1 MILTNDKN
9 LHNKAKH
16 LSTTAKLP
24 HRWEFNHDEIGFNFR
39 MPNLNAAL
47 GLAQLEM
54 IEDFIISKRDIALK
68 YQEWGIKN
76 NLVFIKEQEGSKSN
90 YWLNCLMTEDRHER
104 DSLLEYTNSNNVMTR
119 NVGLESALDLVSI
132 SINRKL
138 DRLSLAQVSMAE
150 SP

>member
-1 MILTNDKN
+1 
-9 LHNKAKH
+9 
-16 LSTTAKLP
+16 
-24 HRWEFNHDEIGFNFR
+24 
-39 MPNLNAAL
+39 
-47 GLAQLEM
+47 M

-119 NVGLESALDLVSI
+119 PSWTPLHLLGMYEKNFKSDLKDTVWVHERLINLPSSPILELL
-132 SINRKL
+132 
-138 DRLSLAQVSMAE
+138 
-150 SP
+150 

>member
-1 MILTNDKN
+1 
-9 LHNKAKH
+9 
-16 LSTTAKLP
+16 
-24 HRWEFNHDEIGFNFR
+24 

-119 NVGLESALDLVSI
+119 PSWTPLHLLGMYEKNFKSDLKDTVWVHERLINLPSSPILELL
-132 SINRKL
+132 
-138 DRLSLAQVSMAE
+138 
-150 SP
+150 